1 MLRKFLPV
9 SFVFILASC
18 NGWTIP
24 RLGIPPKASP
34 SPLPGIISPTPSF
47 NPSLT
52 LIGTLTPT
60 LTSTSTPTSTAS
72 ASPTSSGALEL
83 DLLGCNTSLDIT
95 HGLGE
100 VTNAYPVIRNRTGAD
115 VTDICATL
123 AASDEAKTH
132 PDKTVCTPALPAG
145 YQVTLKV
152 TVDTGFRQDTS
163 IAVAVV
169 TQQGLTAYTERASCR
184 DLGFPGW
191 LPGKVGLVEP
201 IP

>member
-1 MLRKFLPV
+1 MLRRSLPV
-9 SFVFILASC
+9 AFVFILASC
-18 NGWTIP
+18 SGWTIP
-24 RLGIPPKASP
+24 RLGAPPGASP
-34 SPLPGIISPTPSF
+34 SPLPGIISPTPPF
-47 NPSLT
+47 QPSVTPSGT
-52 LIGTLTPT
+52 LTLTPT
-60 LTSTSTPTSTAS
+60 LTSTLTSTAT
-72 ASPTSSGALEL
+72 ASPTTAGALEL

-115 VTDICATL
+115 ATDVCATL
-123 AASDEAKTH
+123 AASDEAKAH
-132 PDKTVCTPALPAG
+132 PDKTVCTSALPAG

-169 TQQGLTAYTERASCR
+169 TQQGLTAYAERPSCR